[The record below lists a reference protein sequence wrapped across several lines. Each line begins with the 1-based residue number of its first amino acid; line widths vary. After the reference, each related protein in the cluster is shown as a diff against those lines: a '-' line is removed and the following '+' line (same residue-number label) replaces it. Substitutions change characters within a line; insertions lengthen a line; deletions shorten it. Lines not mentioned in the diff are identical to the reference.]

1 MPQEVGCC
9 TKYFLFSFNVLFWII
24 GLCLLGA
31 GIWAWSEKGFFDNLT
46 AISNL
51 PIDPVLV
58 VIIIALVMFLLSFSG
73 CLGSLRENIFL
84 LKCFSICLGV
94 IFFAEL
100 IAGILGFVYKD
111 WFHQQ
116 FAIFVN
122 KTIKGYRDDPDLQ
135 NIIDFSQ
142 EYLKCCGGDTGVA
155 DWDNNIY
162 FDCASNISFNDVFLK
177 PAESCGVPFS
187 CCIKLSTSNVVNTQC
202 GYGLRD
208 VGVSASEQVTK
219 IYTSGCITQFG
230 DWLKTNLYTVAGVF
244 IGVALIQIVPICFAQ
259 NLISDIQAVKAG
271 WYLKFT
277 RFIIFITSLMCFSN
291 HDIFYLRTKERIV
304 LYQHHKHCCLYT
316 LVSF

>member
-9 TKYFLFSFNVLFWII
+9 TKYFLFSFNILFWII

-46 AISNL
+46 AISSL

-84 LKCFSICLGV
+84 LKC
-94 IFFAEL
+94 
-100 IAGILGFVYKD
+100 
-111 WFHQQ
+111 
-116 FAIFVN
+116 
-122 KTIKGYRDDPDLQ
+122 
-135 NIIDFSQ
+135 
-142 EYLKCCGGDTGVA
+142 LKCCGGDTGVA

-187 CCIKLSTSNVVNTQC
+187 CCIKLGTSNVVNTQC

-208 VGVSASEQVTK
+208 PGVTASEQVTK

-271 WYLKFT
+271 W
-277 RFIIFITSLMCFSN
+277 
-291 HDIFYLRTKERIV
+291 
-304 LYQHHKHCCLYT
+304 
-316 LVSF
+316 